1 MDLLAVVLQA
11 ELLDHKKLYYDK
23 YSACGGALKFS
34 WYRNDYLDVR
44 TTASGGFE
52 TVHCEVHDVSM
63 SRCMVFGGELIIDP
77 ARLISDCRTN
87 GPCRMRLIAHFA
99 VTGDRSTAHARYVF
113 SPREGSSVKFRRAA
127 QFQPRNLNVHVY
139 SPLCSVAC
147 VCMCTL
153 K

>member
-1 MDLLAVVLQA
+1 MDLLAAVLQA

-99 VTGDRSTAHARYVF
+99 VTGDRSTARARCVF
-113 SPREGSSVKFRRAA
+113 GPREGKLGQV
-127 QFQPRNLNVHVY
+127 
-139 SPLCSVAC
+139 
-147 VCMCTL
+147 
-153 K
+153 